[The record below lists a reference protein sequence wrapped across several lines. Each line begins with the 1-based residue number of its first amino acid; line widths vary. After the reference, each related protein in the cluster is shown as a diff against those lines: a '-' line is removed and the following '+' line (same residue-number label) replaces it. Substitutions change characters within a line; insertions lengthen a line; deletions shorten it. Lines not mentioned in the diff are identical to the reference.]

1 MATIDNNVQAD
12 SEIIKSIFPYLNPNY
27 SFCENMMKDGQ
38 YQRDRLVEFALARQ
52 SKGLYNTDSQD
63 NWDFTD
69 HSDSKSAT
77 INYRKSQGI
86 HGSILISGVSN
97 KHTLRCLVYDPKRNT
112 IRYIAIW
119 KWSKSMNRIEFS
131 ANPSSDSKYINGDCG
146 IEFNTFQEL
155 AQFNFKN
162 K

>member
-27 SFCENMMKDGQ
+27 SFCENMMKDGM

-86 HGSILISGVSN
+86 HGTILISGVSSKEHLAKGPISLLLIPCLSIDIKPPLLVIISDN
-97 KHTLRCLVYDPKRNT
+97 KAICL
-112 IRYIAIW
+112 
-119 KWSKSMNRIEFS
+119 
-131 ANPSSDSKYINGDCG
+131 
-146 IEFNTFQEL
+146 
-155 AQFNFKN
+155 
-162 K
+162 